1 MTQSSTIGKLLLSG
15 LYLSI
20 TVSVVATVMLTVSTN
35 KTNQTKVLLGGD
47 EIIVTIADTPALRQ
61 KGLSG
66 RNGLG
71 SNEGVLFV
79 FPKPDFYGFWMKDM
93 HFPIDIIW
101 FDENYEVVDVWERAN
116 PESYPQI
123 YTSQSE
129 SRFVLEV
136 QANFFSN
143 HNLKIGNTFKILQ

>member
-1 MTQSSTIGKLLLSG
+1 MTSTYKIFLGLL
-15 LYLSI
+15 YTSI
-20 TVSVVATVMLTVSTN
+20 AVVVVATAVLAVPTK
-35 KTNQTKVLLGGD
+35 KTNQTKVLLGGE

-66 RNGLG
+66 RKGLD
-71 SNEGVLFV
+71 SNEGMLFV

-101 FDENYEVVDVWERAN
+101 FDENYGIVDVWERAN

-123 YTSQSE
+123 YIPQSE
-129 SRFVLEV
+129 SQFVLEV
-136 QANFFSN
+136 QANYFSN
-143 HNLKIGNTFKILQ
+143 HNLKIGSTFKILQ